1 MDERKQW
8 KEEFTQKMQTI
19 PKRGIVLPLLILLGG
34 GLLIFPG
41 GSKPKET
48 VPPAQSEQAF
58 SAYEKEMEKRLED
71 LISGVDGAGK
81 TRVMV
86 TLESTQMN
94 IYATDV
100 RDSMNGT
107 EETHVLLKDGSALKE
122 TIETPEIGGVAVLCE
137 GGDDIKVAAKI
148 HEILSSLLGLSTGRI
163 SVAKM
168 N

>member
-1 MDERKQW
+1 MDERTQW
-8 KEEFTQKMQTI
+8 KEQITQKIQTI
-19 PKRGIVLPLLILLGG
+19 PKRGLLLPLLILLGG

-41 GSKPKET
+41 GPSQSESA
-48 VPPAQSEQAF
+48 PPAQSEQEF
-58 SAYEKEMEKRLED
+58 STYEHALEQRLEE
-71 LISGVDGAGK
+71 LISKVDGAGK

-86 TLESTQMN
+86 TLASSPMN
-94 IYATDV
+94 VYATDM

-107 EETHVLLKDGSALKE
+107 EETHVLLKDGNALKE
-122 TIETPEIGGVAVLCE
+122 TTETPEIGGVAVLCE
-137 GGDDIKVAAKI
+137 GGDNVKVAAKI